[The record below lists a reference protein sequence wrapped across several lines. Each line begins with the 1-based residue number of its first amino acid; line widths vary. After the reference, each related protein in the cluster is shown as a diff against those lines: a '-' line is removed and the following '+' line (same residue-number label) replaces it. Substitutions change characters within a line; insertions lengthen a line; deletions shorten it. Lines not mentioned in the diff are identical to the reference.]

1 MKFSYLWL
9 KDIIGFKETPEKL
22 GEFLTLR
29 AFEIESIE
37 KVGNDYSLDIKI
49 TANRLTDAGGHMGV
63 AREIAAITNTPF
75 REQKISDIM
84 EHESLEIP
92 SLASDENKF
101 SPADSLG
108 IIKTPAVV
116 KKFPIDIDII
126 PSELCSRYS
135 AQLIAMP
142 KTMLSP
148 RWLQDRLITCGLR
161 SIDAVVDVTNYI
173 MLETGHPLHAFDAE
187 KISGNQMLVRE
198 SKRGE
203 KVTTLDGVQRMLPD
217 GVIIIQDRD
226 RIIDCAGIMGG
237 ENSAMSAETK
247 TILLQAAVF
256 DPVRIYRASRALG
269 LTSAAS
275 KLYGAGVDYSSSL
288 LVLER
293 AAELLEE
300 IAHAKR
306 LGSAYDWY
314 PEKAIPAKILFRPDY
329 ADSIIGH
336 ASGMVFYQRVFARLG
351 FLFKKQ
357 GNNLIVEVPPRRRD
371 IEIEEDLIEEA
382 VRLFGYEHIEARFPE
397 MSLVPGPKNDEV
409 CWQDEASDHLAAA
422 GFTESERYEF
432 TGEEELAQ
440 FLYEGP
446 KPVELAN
453 PMSADQRF
461 LIPRLLIKYVTS
473 VKENLTSANTVKLF
487 GFGKS
492 FLSTQQ
498 GMEERKDLI
507 IALSRKQADGEDEFY
522 ELKGTVDSLLEA
534 LGIEDYA
541 YREGVEAD
549 KRREF
554 AIFHPYRLAEI
565 IADGKVL
572 GMIGEIHPAI
582 CENIKAKARIVAAE
596 IYFDQLWK
604 RADGEQQYRPVGK
617 YPAIKRDI
625 ALIVPL
631 NTKTQDVVNIIEVVG
646 GELLIDTELFDYFQD
661 EAMQKAQ
668 TKSLA
673 FHLIFESPERTLKDE
688 EVDELVTAITRVLE
702 ENNWEVRK

>member
-22 GEFLTLR
+22 GELLTLR

-37 KVGNDYSLDIKI
+37 KIGNDYALDVKI
-49 TANRLTDAGGHMGV
+49 TANRLTDAGGHLGV

-75 REQKISDIM
+75 REQKIK
-84 EHESLEIP
+84 IP
-92 SLASDENKF
+92 SV
-101 SPADSLG
+101 
-108 IIKTPAVV
+108 I
-116 KKFPIDIDII
+116 KKFAIDIDII
-126 PSELCSRYS
+126 PSELCPRYA
-135 AQLIAMP
+135 AQLIAIP
-142 KTMLSP
+142 QHISSP

-161 SIDAVVDVTNYI
+161 PIDAVVDVTNYV

-198 SKRGE
+198 SKKGE
-203 KVTTLDGVQRMLPD
+203 KVMTLDGVERLLPD

-226 RIIDCAGIMGG
+226 HIIDCAGIMGG

-269 LTSAAS
+269 LASAAS

-293 AAELLEE
+293 ATELLEE
-300 IAHAKR
+300 IIHAKR
-306 LGSAYDWY
+306 LGAPFDRY
-314 PEKAIPAKILFRPDY
+314 PEKIVPTKILFRPDY

-336 ASGMVFYQRVFARLG
+336 ASGTVFYQRIFVRLG
-351 FLFKKQ
+351 FSSKKQ

-371 IEIEEDLIEEA
+371 IQIEEDLIEEA
-382 VRLFGYEHIEARFPE
+382 VRLLGYEHIEARFPDT
-397 MSLVPGPKNDEV
+397 SLLPGPKNNEAL
-409 CWQDEASDHLAAA
+409 WQDETSDHLAAA
-422 GFTESERYEF
+422 GFTESELYEF
-432 TGEEELAQ
+432 TGEQELAQ
-440 FLYEGP
+440 FLYKGP

-461 LIPRLLIKYVTS
+461 LIPRLLIKYVSS
-473 VKENLTSANTVKLF
+473 VKENLTSVNTVKLF

-492 FLSTQQ
+492 FVATQQ
-498 GMEERKDLI
+498 AMEERKDLI
-507 IALSRKQADGEDEFY
+507 IALSRKQAGGEDEFY
-522 ELKGTVDSLLEA
+522 ELKGAVDSLLEA
-534 LGIEDYA
+534 LGIEDYG
-541 YREGVEAD
+541 YREGVEAG

-572 GMIGEIHPAI
+572 GMIGEIHPVI
-582 CENIKAKARIVAAE
+582 CENIKAKARIVAVE

-604 RADGEQQYRPVGK
+604 RADGEQQYHPVGK

-625 ALIVPL
+625 ALIVPF
-631 NTKTQDVVNIIEVVG
+631 NTKTQDVVNIMEAVG

-661 EAMQKAQ
+661 EAMQEAQ

-688 EVDELVTAITRVLE
+688 EVDDLVTAITRVLE
-702 ENNWEVRK
+702 QNNWEVRK